1 MSFNST
7 QFVAFFV
14 VVYFASWALARAT
27 RSRLALLF
35 VASCLFYMSWN
46 AKFILLILFSAV
58 LDFFLGRA
66 IHASASE
73 PRRRL
78 LLTCSL
84 VGNLGLLGF
93 FKYFNFFAEN
103 WVAALH
109 GMGLTEAAAFEHWD
123 IVLPVGISFY
133 TFQTLSY
140 TLDIY
145 RRQLEPTDSFLKFAL
160 FVAFFPQLVA
170 GPIVRATQFLPQ
182 LERRIRRFARRRSVE
197 APLPEPVPV
206 RFHQEG
212 HASGRSRSPRAPGRS
227 SLCDARPNS
236 RHRSG
241 TWLATCT
248 GARCARS
255 TCDFSGLLRHGDR
268 RPPAML
274 GYQLVDQLPLDR
286 TALSQSIT
294 DFWRRWHISLSTW
307 FRDYVFF
314 SLGGTRTHA
323 LGRFKNILVT
333 MLLTGLWHGA
343 GWNYVIWGGM
353 HGVLTWVGTLFGRTG
368 KGSDPEERSLPNKL
382 VRRIVI
388 FNLVALSMLFFRN
401 GTVAEGNRGVEG
413 SLDMLR
419 LLFEGRAGGVLY
431 EAGWIALALAAAIHF
446 TPKAWVFG
454 AESLWMRT
462 PTPLRALALVVLTGV
477 LAVVAVDESP
487 FIYFQ
492 F

>member
-14 VVYFASWALARAT
+14 VVYFASWALSRAR

-35 VASCLFYMSWN
+35 VASCVFYMSWN

-58 LDFFLGRA
+58 LDFLLGRA
-66 IHASASE
+66 IHRSANE
-73 PRRRL
+73 RRRKL
-78 LLTCSL
+78 LLGCSL
-84 VGNLGLLGF
+84 TGNLGLLGF

-103 WVAALH
+103 WIAAL
-109 GMGLTEAAAFEHWD
+109 GNLGLTEAAAFEHWD

-170 GPIVRATQFLPQ
+170 GPIVRAKDFLPQ
-182 LERRIRRFARRRSVE
+182 LDRPPRFDDE
-197 APLPEPVPV
+197 A
-206 RFHQEG
+206 
-212 HASGRSRSPRAPGRS
+212 ASRGLFLIACGMIKKVALADTIGVHLVDPIYADPAAFSPFQIVLGV
-227 SLCDARPNS
+227 
-236 RHRSG
+236 
-241 TWLATCT
+241 W
-248 GARCARS
+248 GALFQFYL
-255 TCDFSGLLRHGDR
+255 DFSAYSDIAIGAAAMIGFELPINFDR
-268 RPPAML
+268 PF
-274 GYQLVDQLPLDR
+274 
-286 TALSQSIT
+286 LSQSISE
-294 DFWRRWHISLSTW
+294 FWRRWHISLSTW

-323 LGRFKNILVT
+323 FGRFKNILVT

-353 HGVLTWVGTLFGRTG
+353 HGVLTWVGSMFGRA
-368 KGSDPEERSLPNKL
+368 SPEDEAERSWSSRFA
-382 VRRIVI
+382 RRCVT

-401 GTVAEGNRGVEG
+401 GTVAEGNRGVDG

-419 LLFEGRAGGVLY
+419 LLFES
-431 EAGWIALALAAAIHF
+431 EASGTLVSGGWIALAVAAAIHF
-446 TPKAWVFG
+446 TPRAWVAWTEG
-454 AESLWMRT
+454 VWLGT
-462 PTPLRALALVVLTGV
+462 PTVLRGAALAVLTGI